1 MQGLRAARSKVKGR
15 RRTRNPTATVA
26 VVIVVSRLPAPS
38 LSETRRVCCCH
49 GSMPSCA
56 PSLPCSRRISP
67 PPLTEGR
74 PLNPLA
80 AVGRVGT
87 LTPAGTQDGTRK
99 ECFPPHSARG
109 WKTMQ
114 PRR

>member
-49 GSMPSCA
+49 GSTPSCA

-80 AVGRVGT
+80 AVGNLGE
-87 LTPAGTQDGTRK
+87 LAPSLAQAQDGTRK
-99 ECFPPHSARG
+99 ECFPPHSAVALR
-109 WKTMQ
+109 
-114 PRR
+114 

>member
-87 LTPAGTQDGTRK
+87 LTGTGP
-99 ECFPPHSARG
+99 C
-109 WKTMQ
+109 
-114 PRR
+114 